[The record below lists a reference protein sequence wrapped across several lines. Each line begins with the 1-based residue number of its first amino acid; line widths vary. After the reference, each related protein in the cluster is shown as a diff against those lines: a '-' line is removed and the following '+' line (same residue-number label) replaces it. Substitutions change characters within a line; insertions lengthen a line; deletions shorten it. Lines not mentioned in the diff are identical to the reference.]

1 MANGQAN
8 FTNIDTTTYGSFVPI
23 YCDTGYEASGGSEA
37 ECLAS
42 GSWSTD
48 VTCVVIGLFTLSI
61 IISACFL
68 FIKRQILICHTYE
81 HSCEVVIQMV
91 ILWLHMAAALL
102 NVKITCDCSLV
113 CTLLRY

>member
-8 FTNIDTTTYGSFVPI
+8 FTNVDTTTYGSYVPI
-23 YCDTGYEASGGSEA
+23 NCDTGYEASGGSEA

-61 IISACFL
+61 IISDCFL
-68 FIKRQILICHTYE
+68 LLNGNYWY
-81 HSCEVVIQMV
+81 V
-91 ILWLHMAAALL
+91 ILMNIHVRRSFKWLYSGC
-102 NVKITCDCSLV
+102 IWQPV
-113 CTLLRY
+113 C

>member
-8 FTNIDTTTYGSFVPI
+8 FTNVDTTTYGSFVPI
-23 YCDTGYEASGGSEA
+23 NCDTGYEASGGSEA

-68 FIKRQILICHTYE
+68 FIKRQLLICHTYE
-81 HSCEVVIQMV
+81 HSCEGGHSNGYTLV
-91 ILWLHMAAALL
+91 AYGSCF
-102 NVKITCDCSLV
+102 VKCQNNL
-113 CTLLRY
+113 

>member
-23 YCDTGYEASGGSEA
+23 NCDTGYEASGGSEA

-68 FIKRQILICHTYE
+68 VIKQQILLCHTYE
-81 HSCEVVIQMV
+81 HSCEAVIQMV
-91 ILWLHMAAALL
+91 ILWLHEAAALL
-102 NVKITCDCSLV
+102 NVKILV
-113 CTLLRY
+113 IARSFAHY